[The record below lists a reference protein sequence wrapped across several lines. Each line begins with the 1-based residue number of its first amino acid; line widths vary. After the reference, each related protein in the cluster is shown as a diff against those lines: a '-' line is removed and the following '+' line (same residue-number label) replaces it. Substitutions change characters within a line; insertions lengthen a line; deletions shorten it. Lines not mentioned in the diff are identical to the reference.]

1 MEWNYCTRLSDMIKS
16 FSSKLMKEKNV
27 MDNPK
32 RKNSDSKG
40 SIVLHKNLT
49 PDQIWAIMTT
59 GRRED
64 KTQCKCILCRSYLPL
79 TGTWQ
84 VCFSCTL
91 AEVITVK
98 SDCIHSKLLWFD
110 SSHPCPKKKIIIIKN
125 KNNYCILEKKNPQ

>member
-1 MEWNYCTRLSDMIKS
+1 MIKS

-79 TGTWQ
+79 TGT
-84 VCFSCTL
+84 
-91 AEVITVK
+91 
-98 SDCIHSKLLWFD
+98 
-110 SSHPCPKKKIIIIKN
+110 
-125 KNNYCILEKKNPQ
+125 